1 MKIISFNTQSCTNYI
16 TKEIDYEIMADAI
29 NKCDADIVGLNE
41 IHEESHME
49 NYSFQTRKTAE
60 AAGFPHYR
68 FGQAC
73 TLEEG
78 NFGNGFISK
87 IPIVSSEVIGV
98 PDPDPKTGNQLYET
112 RALLKVKLENGYTI
126 LVIHFG
132 LNLDE
137 QLNAVKVVVDNLEE
151 EKCILM
157 GDFNVEPDNEV
168 LNPIR
173 AKMKDSADLYT
184 ENLLSFPSDIPHKRI
199 DYMFA
204 SPDVEFVSADI
215 PAIVAADHRP
225 AIAEIKE

>member
-1 MKIISFNTQSCTNYI
+1 MKIMSFNTQSCTNYI
-16 TKEIDYEIMADAI
+16 TKEIDYEIMAEAI
-29 NKCDADIVGLNE
+29 KTCQADIVGLNE

-49 NYSFQTRKTAE
+49 NYSFQTRKVAE
-60 AAGFPHYR
+60 ASDFPYYKFCH
-68 FGQAC
+68 AC

-87 IPIVSSEVIGV
+87 IPIVSAEVIGV
-98 PDPDPKTGNQLYET
+98 PDPDLKTGDQLYET

-132 LNLDE
+132 LNHDE
-137 QLNAVKVVVDNLEE
+137 HLNAVKVVVENLES

-173 AKMKDSADLYT
+173 AKMKDSAELYT
-184 ENLLSFPSDIPHKRI
+184 ENLLSFPSDKPHKRI
-199 DYMFA
+199 DYIFA
-204 SPDVEFVSADI
+204 SPDVEFISADI

-225 AIAEIKE
+225 AVAEIK